1 MPRKGR
7 KRKKTRTHV
16 VEDFSAQSALASS
29 DALKIPRSAVVSKYC
44 CLYLCLSI
52 YPGDASFHFIL
63 DPYSEL
69 FFTKIASKRYEE
81 AKQSWKW
88 WSSFRIYER

>member
-29 DALKIPRSAVVSKYC
+29 DALKIPRSAVVSKDC
-44 CLYLCLSI
+44 CLYFMFAQRPRRCI
-52 YPGDASFHFIL
+52 ISFYFGF
-63 DPYSEL
+63 L
-69 FFTKIASKRYEE
+69 F
-81 AKQSWKW
+81 
-88 WSSFRIYER
+88 